1 MFQNSI
7 VNLKTVLYLIHIVD
21 SNIVHN
27 LTSVM
32 KATSALEC
40 IRILQDEQLYTQT
53 DVIFMQFL
61 CTQTECLDL
70 HAKCVEY
77 AEQQKALCYFEM
89 PPGKSIIHIIFNIC

>member
-7 VNLKTVLYLIHIVD
+7 VNLKNLLYLIHIVD
-21 SNIVHN
+21 SNIVQN
-27 LTSVM
+27 RTSVM

-77 AEQQKALCYFEM
+77 AEQQNALCYFEM
-89 PPGKSIIHIIFNIC
+89 PPGKIIIHYI